1 MFAPGGHPGDSM
13 NQADGNVIALSAFVD
28 LYLSI
33 YPAVVLWKLNMSVK
47 KRLALMCALGLG
59 SM

>member
-1 MFAPGGHPGDSM
+1 M

-33 YPAVVLWKLNMSVK
+33 YPAVILWKLNMSVK

>member
-1 MFAPGGHPGDSM
+1 MFAPGGHPGDKM

-33 YPAVVLWKLNMSVK
+33 YPAVILWRLNMSVK